1 MTIFKWKFPG
11 KTFLILSAFA
21 FFVACNKDSSQDD
34 SNASAMYEKTDIPT
48 PVANKI
54 PKELSIHGD
63 TRIDNYYW
71 LNERENPDVIAYLT
85 AENEYKDQM
94 LAHTKEFQEKLFQE
108 MKGRIK
114 EEDQSVPYRDNGY
127 YYITR
132 YEQGQEYPIYSR
144 KKGSLEA
151 KEEIMLNVNEMA
163 KPYDYYNVAGLSV
176 SPDNKLL
183 AFGEDTLSRRIYTI
197 KFKNLETGE
206 MLGDVI
212 PGAQAGFAWANDNKT
227 IFYTMKDLQTLRGYK
242 VMKHKL
248 GTPASQDA
256 EIFNETDETY
266 NAFVY
271 RTKSDKYIIVGSSTT
286 LAQEYRI
293 LEADKPDG
301 KFRIFQPRERKLE
314 HTIDHYGNKFY
325 IRTNLDAKN
334 FRLMETPETA
344 TAKENWK
351 EIIPNR
357 PDVLFEDMEL
367 FKDYLVMTERKN
379 GITQIRIRPWKGE
392 EHYIKFPEDA
402 YVASTSVNPEF
413 DTEQLR
419 LSYQSMT
426 TPNSTFD
433 YNMRTR
439 ELKLLKQQEVLGGF
453 DPNNYQSE
461 RAMVT
466 ARDGAKVPVSIVYRK
481 GFEKNGKAPL
491 LLYGYGSYGASM
503 DPYFSSTRLSLLDRG
518 FVYVIAHI
526 RGGEEMGR
534 QWYEDGKLLNKKNTF
549 TDFIDC
555 AEWLLENNYT
565 NKDKLFAMGGSAGGL
580 LMGAVVN
587 MRPDLWKGVVAAV
600 PFVDVVTTMLD
611 ESIPLTTF
619 EFDEWGNPKNK
630 EYYDY
635 MKSYSP
641 YDNVEAKDY
650 PAMMITTGLHD
661 SQVQY
666 WEPAKWVA
674 KMREMKTD
682 KNPLLMHTN
691 MEAGHG
697 GASGR
702 FRALKETAME
712 YAFLLDL
719 AGKNEEFKN

>member
-1 MTIFKWKFPG
+1 MTIFERKFPG
-11 KTFLILSAFA
+11 KAFLILSAFA

-85 AENEYKDQM
+85 AENEYKDKM

-206 MLGDVI
+206 LLSDVI
-212 PGAQAGFAWANDNKT
+212 PGVQAGFAWANDNKT
-227 IFYTMKDLQTLRGYK
+227 IFYTLKDLQTLRGYK

-248 GTPASQDA
+248 GTPASQDV

-314 HTIDHYGNKFY
+314 HTIDHYGDKFY

-334 FRLMETPETA
+334 FRLMQTPETA
-344 TAKENWK
+344 TTKENWK

-402 YVASTSVNPEF
+402 YVANTSINPEF

-426 TPNSTFD
+426 TPNSTYD
-433 YNMRTR
+433 YNMKTR
-439 ELKLLKQQEVLGGF
+439 EFKLLKQQEVLGGF

-555 AEWLLENNYT
+555 AEWLLANNYT